1 MKDFLSK
8 LDIDLKE
15 TDAKVLSPLVYAYV
29 GDALYE
35 IYIRYYVVT
44 KYKVKVNNMHKNST
58 KFVKASAQAQI
69 VHALT
74 DFFTEEEW
82 KFIKKGRN
90 HKTSTVAKN
99 ASITD
104 YRYATGFECLLGY
117 LFLTKDYERVEEI
130 IVEAIKTLDG
140 SID

>member
-1 MKDFLSK
+1 MKDFLDK
-8 LDIDLKE
+8 LGVELKE
-15 TDAKVLSPLVYAYV
+15 SEARMLSPLVYAYV

-35 IYIRYYVVT
+35 IYIRQYIVS

-58 KFVKASAQAQI
+58 KFVKASAQAEI

-74 DFFTEEEW
+74 EFFTEDEW
-82 KFIKKGRN
+82 KIIKKGRN

-104 YRYATGFECLLGY
+104 YRYATGYECLLGY
-117 LFLTKDYERVEEI
+117 LFLTKQHDRVEEI
-130 IVEAIKTLDG
+130 VIESIKV
-140 SID
+140 IENK

>member
-1 MKDFLSK
+1 MKDLLEK
-8 LDIDLKE
+8 LDMNIKE
-15 TDAKVLSPLVYAYV
+15 SEARTLSPLVYAYV

-35 IYIRYYVVT
+35 IYIRYYIVS

-74 DFFTEEEW
+74 DYFTEDEW
-82 KFIKKGRN
+82 KMIKKGRN

-117 LFLTKDYERVEEI
+117 LFITKKYDRVEEI
-130 IVEAIKTLDG
+130 VIKAIEIIEE
-140 SID
+140 IDI